1 MIAAPHTN
9 DSAPRPATTKPTWV
23 RAWAFTADTI
33 AERPGSGKP
42 GKGFDHGSPAPPLT
56 RGTPVR
62 AGSPGGRTQAQP
74 GGRVRGQDAAA
85 PGLPARTGVT
95 RVSGGAG
102 DP

>member
-23 RAWAFTADTI
+23 RAWAFTTDTI

-56 RGTPVR
+56 RVTPVR
-62 AGSPGGRTQAQP
+62 AGSPG
-74 GGRVRGQDAAA
+74 AAA
-85 PGLPARTGVT
+85 SWPRTRPPGWACVRPPGLPARTGVP